1 MNMAN
6 FLATAH
12 ESVLHVHVEKYSLH
26 DVPDQITLALLVG
39 GDDEDMEED
48 GVEEQ
53 QDP

>member
-12 ESVLHVHVEKYSLH
+12 ESVLHVEKNSLH

-39 GDDEDMEED
+39 GDDEDVEED